1 MTAIACRHRITYC
14 VFLN

>member
-1 MTAIACRHRITYC
+1 MTAIACMHSITYC